1 MGVGI
6 EITFL
11 CTLVLQL

>member
-1 MGVGI
+1 MGVGT